1 MVLAMTRRPD
11 PSLALLALLDAL
23 EAELLAAPAAE
34 VRDALRETGRA
45 RDGACRE
52 VRSVLDHAAAAN
64 EDVPV
69 AVAPCGMRDLL
80 GLHRH

>member
-1 MVLAMTRRPD
+1 MVVAMTKRPD
-11 PSLALLALLDAL
+11 PSLALLTLLDAL

-52 VRSVLDHAAAAN
+52 VRSGLDDAAAAN
-64 EDVPV
+64 EDGPIP
-69 AVAPCGMRDLL
+69 VAPCDLRGL
-80 GLHRH
+80 PGLHRH

>member
-1 MVLAMTRRPD
+1 MTRRPD
-11 PSLALLALLDAL
+11 PSSALLALLDAV

-34 VRDALRETGRA
+34 VRDVLRETGRA

-52 VRSVLDHAAAAN
+52 VRSLLDDAAAAS
-64 EDVPV
+64 EDGPVP
-69 AVAPCGMRDLL
+69 AAPCGTHGLP